1 MPPAALYAPENANMS
16 SSSDSEDETM
26 PMRQWPHPPRPP
38 QPVISNTVTRRDHS
52 MPLNNSRRD
61 KSMKSPSPF
70 TLPLAPPP
78 DHSPSVKRSRSTV
91 SSGRNA
97 TNTDS
102 TVSSALPPGWTYVSR
117 KVPGVVPKSS
127 ARSLIQHGGVQ
138 ASTWRLPVNHNMP
151 TPVILPV
158 HHDIHTDDEH
168 PAAEVADSMLSISPC
183 DDEGEL
189 YPFDMLFSVRLYQRH
204 I

>member
-1 MPPAALYAPENANMS
+1 
-16 SSSDSEDETM
+16 M

-189 YPFDMLFSVRLYQRH
+189 YPFDMLFSVRLYQCH